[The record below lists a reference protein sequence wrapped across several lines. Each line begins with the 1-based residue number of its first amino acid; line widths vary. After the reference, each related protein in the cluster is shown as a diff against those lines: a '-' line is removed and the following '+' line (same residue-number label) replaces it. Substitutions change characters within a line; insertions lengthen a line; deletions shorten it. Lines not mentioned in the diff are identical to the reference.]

1 MRVLIAPDKF
11 KGSLSAAEVARCL
24 ARGLSA
30 AGAHPLE
37 LPLADGGDGSVAAA
51 IRAGYTAHT
60 VTVAGATGLPHRAR
74 IAVSDEHDH
83 SRDHAFAGGCDHAP
97 RARTALVEVADTCGL
112 ATLPGGRLRPLDASS
127 LGFGQA
133 VRQALRHRPTR
144 LVLAL
149 GGSAS
154 TDGGLGLLTAL
165 GIRGLDAAGRPL
177 YPSGRALSALARID
191 TGAAIDL
198 QGIEL
203 VVASDVTNPLTGP
216 RGAAHVFGPQKGAS
230 LSDVTALDRGLS
242 HLVKVLAESGFPQ
255 AQTLAAMPG
264 AGSAGGIGFAAT
276 LLGARLVSGA
286 EFFLDLL
293 DFDAH
298 AARADLIITGEGSLD
313 DQSAHGKL
321 PTVIAGRAAPKPVIA
336 VAGRSTLP
344 RTHWSTAGFTHVHAL
359 ADSTSLD
366 TSRNRPLTELLL
378 ERTGHRI
385 ASTHHS

>member
-11 KGSLSAAEVARCL
+11 KGSLSAAEVAHCL

-30 AGAHPLE
+30 AGAHPVE

-74 IAVSDEHDH
+74 IAVSD
-83 SRDHAFAGGCDHAP
+83 GLP
-97 RARTALVEVADTCGL
+97 NARTALVEVADTCGL
-112 ATLPGGRLRPLDASS
+112 ATLPSGRLSPLDASS

-133 VRQALRHRPTR
+133 VRQALRHRPAR

-177 YPSGRALSALARID
+177 YPCGRALSALARID
-191 TGAAIDL
+191 TSSAIDL
-198 QGIEL
+198 TGVEL
-203 VVASDVTNPLTGP
+203 IVASDVTNPLTGP

-230 LSDVTALDRGLS
+230 NNDTAVLDRGLS
-242 HLVKVLAESGFPQ
+242 HFAKVLAESSFPQ
-255 AQTLAAMPG
+255 AQSLATAPG
-264 AGSAGGIGFAAT
+264 AGSAGGIGFAAA
-276 LLGARLVSGA
+276 LLGARMISGA

-293 DFDAH
+293 DFDTH
-298 AARADLIITGEGSLD
+298 AAGADLVITGEGSLD

-321 PTVIAGRAAPKPVIA
+321 PTVIAGRAAPIPVIA

-344 RTHWSTAGFTHVHAL
+344 RNHWSTAGFTHVHAL
-359 ADSTSLD
+359 ADSTALD

-378 ERTGHRI
+378 ERMGHQI
-385 ASTHHS
+385 ADTYRL